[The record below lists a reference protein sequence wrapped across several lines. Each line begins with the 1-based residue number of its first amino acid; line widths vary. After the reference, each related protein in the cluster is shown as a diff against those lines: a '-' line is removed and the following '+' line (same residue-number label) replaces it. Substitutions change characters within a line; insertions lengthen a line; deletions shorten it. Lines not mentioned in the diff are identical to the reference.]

1 MPFSRTCKSFLW
13 DRQHSYVQGSLVD
26 RSLAHGCQVA
36 ELPLVIDLWEVYF
49 FIGVKPNNWLRCHP
63 DLKWPQPAAA
73 AFWFQA
79 RDWGRIVA
87 VRELNPSHYT
97 SGQWQA
103 PGLLT
108 LQERIPIKS
117 ESSETSKAFIR
128 REKSTVHAYRHSG
141 RLRVLC
147 PHESLNHFYGAFL
160 LGFLWPVIWT
170 CLVLSPILVYSWSS
184 HVWTCISQPRWI
196 PARKPVTN
204 LDITPL
210 STSKELS
217 SWEGL
222 LDFEN
227 EKYVVFYLLSG
238 QASVFSQLSHYW

>member
-1 MPFSRTCKSFLW
+1 M
-13 DRQHSYVQGSLVD
+13 
-26 RSLAHGCQVA
+26 
-36 ELPLVIDLWEVYF
+36 
-49 FIGVKPNNWLRCHP
+49 
-63 DLKWPQPAAA
+63 
-73 AFWFQA
+73 
-79 RDWGRIVA
+79 
-87 VRELNPSHYT
+87 
-97 SGQWQA
+97 
-103 PGLLT
+103 
-108 LQERIPIKS
+108 
-117 ESSETSKAFIR
+117 
-128 REKSTVHAYRHSG
+128 
-141 RLRVLC
+141 LC

-227 EKYVVFYLLSG
+227 EKYVVFYLFIWSGLSFLSIVPLLIMLEFLSTG
-238 QASVFSQLSHYW
+238 NDLHLLTLEWGGKDIYLLSQPQFQVNLKFSYSRANYCFSWECVCKDFFL